1 MKTLLIS
8 QFASRR
14 SAEMSRTT
22 LPTSTLLCFF
32 FTELALQIT
41 EFIKAYRILMICK
54 GNRNTYPVRG
64 LYDES
69 KD

>member
-14 SAEMSRTT
+14 SAEMSRTHSSH
-22 LPTSTLLCFF
+22 LHSALFL

-41 EFIKAYRILMICK
+41 EFIKHRILMICK